1 MKKTIYIFTILLSI
15 FLLASCATNSAANAE
30 KNLLDKINDVA
41 DFINEKTNGFKPEIG
56 IILGSGLGDLAEQ
69 IENPIIIDYKDIPH
83 FPVST
88 APSHKGRLIFGEL
101 EGKKVVCMQGRF
113 HYYEGYEMYQVVFP
127 VQVMKVLGVEK
138 LVVTN
143 AAGCVNRNW
152 NSGTLMLI
160 TDHMN
165 FSTEN
170 PLRGTNYDQLGS
182 RFFDMT
188 RVYDKDLQAL
198 ALRAAKSVG
207 VDLKQGVYMYFAGP
221 NFETPAE
228 IRAAEILGADA
239 VGMSTVPEV
248 IAASHCGIKV
258 LGISCMTNMAAGIL
272 DQPITAEEVNET
284 AYTVRNE
291 FQALIKA
298 IISEM

>member
-1 MKKTIYIFTILLSI
+1 MKKTIYILTLLLSI
-15 FLLASCATNSAANAE
+15 FLLASCASNSE

-88 APSHKGRLIFGEL
+88 APSHKGRLIIGEL

-198 ALRAAKSVG
+198 ALKAAKSVG

-258 LGISCMTNMAAGIL
+258 IGISCMTNMAAGIL

-284 AYTVRNE
+284 AYRVRNE